1 MRCVCSKCKT
11 EFEIKLVTLRR
22 KKDGL
27 EALIFMCDNCEEISV
42 VSVTDAQ
49 LRLAIKGFKPIP
61 KPMLKKRSDA
71 LISKYRRSI
80 VRGDGWEAVL

>member
-1 MRCVCSKCKT
+1 MRCICSKCKT

-22 KKDGL
+22 KEDGL
-27 EALIFMCDNCEEISV
+27 EALIFMCDNCKEISV

-49 LRLAIKGFKPIP
+49 LRLAIKGLKPIP
-61 KPMLKKRSDA
+61 KPMLKKKSDA

-80 VRGDGWEAVL
+80 VSGDGWEAVL

>member
-1 MRCVCSKCKT
+1 MRCVCSKCKA

-22 KKDGL
+22 EDGL
-27 EALIFMCDNCEEISV
+27 EALIFMCDSGEEISV

-49 LRLAIKGFKPIP
+49 LRLAIKGFKPMP
-61 KPMLKKRSDA
+61 KLMLKKRSDA

-80 VRGDGWEAVL
+80 IRGDGWEAVL

>member
-22 KKDGL
+22 KEDGL
-27 EALIFMCDNCEEISV
+27 EAIIFMCDSCGEISV

-49 LRLAIKGFKPIP
+49 LRLAIKGLKPMS

-71 LISKYRRSI
+71 LISQYRSSI
-80 VRGDGWEAVL
+80 IRGDGWEAVF